1 MDDNRLVV
9 VWSSADPE
17 VAHGMV
23 FMYTGNAKRRGWF
36 EDVTL
41 IVWGPSAQ
49 ILVADSSLQEGIKQI
64 QECGVRV
71 MACRKCAEN
80 YGLHEQLLA
89 MDIESIYIGETLSR
103 FIKEGRHVLT
113 F

>member
-17 VAHGMV
+17 VAHNMV

-41 IVWGPSAQ
+41 IIWGPSVRM
-49 ILVADSSLQEGIKQI
+49 LVNDESLQQGIKQI
-64 QECGVRV
+64 KEYGVRV

-80 YGLHEQLLA
+80 YGLQEQLLA
-89 MDIESIYIGETLSR
+89 MDIESIYIGETLSD